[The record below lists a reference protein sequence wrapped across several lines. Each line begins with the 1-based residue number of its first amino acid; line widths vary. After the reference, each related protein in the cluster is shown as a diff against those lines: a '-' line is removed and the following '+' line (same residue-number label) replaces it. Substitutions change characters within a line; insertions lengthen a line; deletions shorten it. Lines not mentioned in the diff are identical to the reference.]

1 MKTKERFIMNK
12 RILVAA
18 MALGTLQ
25 LIGCSSTKT
34 DLSSGQGIDPG
45 ASAIT
50 PIAEQRLAV
59 SDFKKNGI
67 KISYTLFGDI
77 DSIEVYGYAPVW
89 GNSMNA
95 ARESFRMAELEA
107 KKTLNDFINKENVR
121 SNTSVQMISQNL
133 EHAVDKTNNK
143 FKTNRT
149 DNEVLVSTDDEV
161 VAQAANDLNSREN
174 AAIRNNALKIASR
187 LSTTITVNNSGIL
200 GGLYPKE
207 SGVIDDGK
215 AVYVIM
221 RWDKKSNAVRPVLRK
236 LMSM

>member
-1 MKTKERFIMNK
+1 MKH

-18 MALGTLQ
+18 VGLVALQ
-25 LIGCSSTKT
+25 LIGCSSTRDSNT
-34 DLSSGQGIDPG
+34 VGSIDPG
-45 ASAIT
+45 AGATT

-59 SDFKKNGI
+59 SEFKKNGI

-107 KKTLNDFINKENVR
+107 KKTLNDFINKESIR
-121 SNTSVQMISQNL
+121 TTTSVRMISLNL

-143 FKTNRT
+143 ISSNRPEADELVAT
-149 DNEVLVSTDDEV
+149 DAEVSGTQNPGEI
-161 VAQAANDLNSREN
+161 NSREN

-187 LSTTITVNNSGIL
+187 LSTTITVNNQGIL
-200 GGLYPKE
+200 GGLYQKE

-215 AVYVIM
+215 AVYVVM
-221 RWDKKSNAVRPVLRK
+221 KWDKKSNSVRPVLRK
-236 LMSM
+236 LMAM

>member
-1 MKTKERFIMNK
+1 MKH

-18 MALGTLQ
+18 IGLVALQ
-25 LIGCSSTKT
+25 LVGCSSSK
-34 DLSSGQGIDPG
+34 DPLSAGGAIDPG
-45 ASAIT
+45 ASAVT

-59 SDFKKNGI
+59 SEFKKNGI

-107 KKTLNDFINKENVR
+107 KKTLNDFINKESIR
-121 SNTSVQMISQNL
+121 TTTSVKMISLNL

-143 FKTNRT
+143 FKTNRADSEELVAT
-149 DNEVLVSTDDEV
+149 DEEA
-161 VAQAANDLNSREN
+161 AQASATDLNSREN

-200 GGLYPKE
+200 GGLYQKE

-215 AVYVIM
+215 AVYVVM
-221 RWDKKSNAVRPVLRK
+221 KWDKKSNSVRPVLRK
-236 LMSM
+236 LMAM

>member
-1 MKTKERFIMNK
+1 MKH

-18 MALGTLQ
+18 VGLVALQ
-25 LIGCSSTKT
+25 LIGCSSTRDSNT
-34 DLSSGQGIDPG
+34 VGSIDPG
-45 ASAIT
+45 AGATT

-59 SDFKKNGI
+59 SEFKKNGI

-107 KKTLNDFINKENVR
+107 KKTLNDFINKESIR
-121 SNTSVQMISQNL
+121 TTTSVRMISLNL
-133 EHAVDKTNNK
+133 EHAQDKTNNK
-143 FKTNRT
+143 ISSNRPEADELVAT
-149 DNEVLVSTDDEV
+149 DQEVSGTQNAGEI
-161 VAQAANDLNSREN
+161 NSREN

-187 LSTTITVNNSGIL
+187 LSTTITVNNQGIL
-200 GGLYPKE
+200 GGLYQKE

-215 AVYVIM
+215 AVYVVM
-221 RWDKKSNAVRPVLRK
+221 KWDKKSNSVRPQLRK
-236 LMSM
+236 LMAM

>member
-1 MKTKERFIMNK
+1 MKH

-18 MALGTLQ
+18 VGLVALQ
-25 LIGCSSTKT
+25 LVGCSSSKNP
-34 DLSSGQGIDPG
+34 LSAGGAIDPG
-45 ASAIT
+45 ASAVT

-59 SDFKKNGI
+59 SEFKKNGI

-107 KKTLNDFINKENVR
+107 KKTLNDFINKESIR
-121 SNTSVQMISQNL
+121 TTTSVKMISSNL

-143 FKTNRT
+143 FKTNRA
-149 DNEVLVSTDDEV
+149 DSEVLVATDDEA
-161 VAQAANDLNSREN
+161 AQASATDLNSREN
-174 AAIRNNALKIASR
+174 AAIRNNALKIANR
-187 LSTTITVNNSGIL
+187 LNTTITVNNSGIL
-200 GGLYPKE
+200 GGLYQKE

-215 AVYVIM
+215 AVYVVM
-221 RWDKKSNAVRPVLRK
+221 KWDKKSNAVRPVLRK
-236 LMSM
+236 LMAM

>member
-1 MKTKERFIMNK
+1 MKH

-18 MALGTLQ
+18 VGLVALQ
-25 LIGCSSTKT
+25 LVGCSSSK
-34 DLSSGQGIDPG
+34 DPLSAGGAIDPG
-45 ASAIT
+45 ASAVT

-59 SDFKKNGI
+59 SEFKKNGI

-95 ARESFRMAELEA
+95 GRESFRMAELEA
-107 KKTLNDFINKENVR
+107 KKTLNDFINKESIR
-121 SNTSVQMISQNL
+121 TTTSVKMISQNL

-143 FKTNRT
+143 FKTNRA
-149 DNEVLVSTDDEV
+149 DSEVLVATDDEA
-161 VAQAANDLNSREN
+161 AQASATDLNSREN

-200 GGLYPKE
+200 GGLYQKE

-215 AVYVIM
+215 AVYVVM
-221 RWDKKSNAVRPVLRK
+221 KWDKKSNAVRPVLRK
-236 LMSM
+236 LMAM

>member
-1 MKTKERFIMNK
+1 MKH

-18 MALGTLQ
+18 VGLVALQ
-25 LIGCSSTKT
+25 LIGCSSTRDSNT
-34 DLSSGQGIDPG
+34 VGSIDPG
-45 ASAIT
+45 AGATT

-59 SDFKKNGI
+59 SEFKKNGI

-107 KKTLNDFINKENVR
+107 KKTLNDFINKESIR
-121 SNTSVQMISQNL
+121 TTTSVRMISLNL

-143 FKTNRT
+143 ISSNRPEADELVAT
-149 DNEVLVSTDDEV
+149 DAEVAGTQNPGEI
-161 VAQAANDLNSREN
+161 NSREN

-187 LSTTITVNNSGIL
+187 LSTTITVNNQGIL
-200 GGLYPKE
+200 GGLYQKE

-215 AVYVIM
+215 AVYVVM
-221 RWDKKSNAVRPVLRK
+221 KWDKKSNSVRPVLRK
-236 LMSM
+236 LMAM

>member
-1 MKTKERFIMNK
+1 MNK

-18 MALGTLQ
+18 MAVVSLQ
-25 LIGCSSTKT
+25 LIGCSSSK
-34 DLSSGQGIDPG
+34 DPLSAGGSIDPG
-45 ASAIT
+45 ASATT

-59 SDFKKNGI
+59 SEFKKNGI

-95 ARESFRMAELEA
+95 ARESYRVAELEA
-107 KKTLNDFINKENVR
+107 KKTLNDFINKESIR
-121 SNTSVQMISQNL
+121 TNTSVRMISLNL

-143 FKTNRT
+143 FKTNRADT
-149 DNEVLVSTDDEV
+149 EELVVTDDE
-161 VAQAANDLNSREN
+161 ATQATAGDLNSREN

-200 GGLYPKE
+200 GGLYQKE

-221 RWDKKSNAVRPVLRK
+221 KWDKKSNAVRPVLRK
-236 LMSM
+236 MMAM

>member
-1 MKTKERFIMNK
+1 MKH

-18 MALGTLQ
+18 VGLVALQ
-25 LIGCSSTKT
+25 LVGCSSSK
-34 DLSSGQGIDPG
+34 DPLSAGGAIDPG
-45 ASAIT
+45 ASAVT

-59 SDFKKNGI
+59 SEFKKNGI

-107 KKTLNDFINKENVR
+107 KKTLNDFINKESIR
-121 SNTSVQMISQNL
+121 TTTSVKMISLNL

-143 FKTNRT
+143 FKTNRADSEELVAT
-149 DNEVLVSTDDEV
+149 DEEA
-161 VAQAANDLNSREN
+161 AQASAADLNSREN

-200 GGLYPKE
+200 GGLYQKE

-215 AVYVIM
+215 AVYVVM
-221 RWDKKSNAVRPVLRK
+221 KWDKKSNSVRPVLRK
-236 LMSM
+236 LMAM

>member
-1 MKTKERFIMNK
+1 MKH

-18 MALGTLQ
+18 IGLVALQ
-25 LIGCSSTKT
+25 LVGCSSSK
-34 DLSSGQGIDPG
+34 DPLSAGGAIDPG
-45 ASAIT
+45 ASAVT

-59 SDFKKNGI
+59 SEFKKNGI

-107 KKTLNDFINKENVR
+107 KKTLNDFINKESIR
-121 SNTSVQMISQNL
+121 TTTSVKMISLNL

-143 FKTNRT
+143 FKTNRA
-149 DNEVLVSTDDEV
+149 DSEVLVATDEEA
-161 VAQAANDLNSREN
+161 AQASAADLNSREN

-200 GGLYPKE
+200 GGLYQKE

-215 AVYVIM
+215 AVYVVM
-221 RWDKKSNAVRPVLRK
+221 KWDKKSNAVRPVLRK
-236 LMSM
+236 LMAM